1 MEVKINEVN
10 SQEKELE
17 ITVPWQMVEDEY
29 KDILKKYSKASIKG
43 FRPGKT
49 PAGVIESFFKTEIK
63 DELLS
68 LTSTRLCRKAL
79 KDLDVEAGSPI
90 EISDAELIKN
100 KSLRFKANF
109 IEMPQFELPDYSNLQ
124 LESEEQEDKLN
135 EISLKLLEQ
144 TTLDLHSTFIDNEI
158 KYSENPDFSSEE
170 EKEAAAD
177 RVKLMLILKKI
188 ANQDSI
194 EVDAKDI
201 DQRIK
206 LIAHENDVTYDE
218 LKEFLYENNGLTRL
232 ADSLLAESVLNYIID
247 IQSPS

>member
-1 MEVKINEVN
+1 MEVKLNDTSN
-10 SQEKELE
+10 QEKEIE
-17 ITVPWQMVEDEY
+17 VTAPWQMIEDDY
-29 KDILKKYSKASIKG
+29 KDILKKYAKVSIKG

-49 PAGVIESFFKTEIK
+49 PSGVIESFFKTEIK

-68 LTSTRLCRKAL
+68 LASTRLCRKAL
-79 KDLDVEAGSPI
+79 KDMKLEAGSPI

-109 IEMPQFELPDYSNLQ
+109 IEMPQFELPDYSTLDLQ
-124 LESEEQEDKLN
+124 TEEQEDKLN

-144 TTLDLHSTFIDNEI
+144 TILELHSSFIDNEL
-158 KYSENPDFSSEE
+158 KYSENPDAVSD
-170 EKEAAAD
+170 EAERQAATD

-194 EVDAKDI
+194 EVDQKDL
-201 DQRIK
+201 DARIK
-206 LIAHENDVTYDE
+206 LIASENDVTYQE
-218 LKEFLYENNGLTRL
+218 LKEFLYENNGITRL

-247 IQSPS
+247 IQNN

>member
-1 MEVKINEVN
+1 MEVKINDTIN
-10 SQEKELE
+10 QEKEME
-17 ITVPWQMVEDEY
+17 VIAPWGMIEDEY
-29 KDILKKYSKASIKG
+29 KDILKKYAKVSIKG

-49 PAGVIESFFKTEIK
+49 PSGVIESFFKTEIK

-68 LTSTRLCRKAL
+68 LASTRLCRKAL
-79 KDLDVEAGSPI
+79 KNTGVEAGSPI

-109 IEMPQFELPDYSNLQ
+109 IEMPQFELPDYGKLD

-144 TTLDLHSTFIDNEI
+144 TTLDLHSSFIDNEM
-158 KYSENPDFSSEE
+158 KYSENPDLSSETE
-170 EKEAAAD
+170 REAAAD
-177 RVKLMLILKKI
+177 RVKLMLILKRI

-194 EVDAKDI
+194 EVDEKDI
-201 DQRIK
+201 DARIK
-206 LIAHENDVTYDE
+206 LIASENDVTYQE

-232 ADSLLAESVLNYIID
+232 ADSILAESVLNYIID
-247 IQSPS
+247 IQS